1 MAAAPLLGSFVG
13 AHQGRL
19 ARNCITTTLSC
30 LVRAHQSALMSNRN
44 AATLSGFVGAHQG
57 ALIQGLAF
65 LLSPPGAHNRARRIV
80 AAPIWPPPRKARYM
94 SCRCLHGRH
103 FTTQKWQ
110 PRCRNC
116 GRRTLPP
123 CLLASLPP
131 CFTAFQLS
139 SLPAFP
145 LSHSPAFP
153 SPRFPFISTPSEGR
167 YSHNR
172 RQPGDGHEPL
182 KLKHPLPILFCQQN
196 GAKWSKVSSL
206 GQF

>member
-30 LVRAHQSALMSNRN
+30 LVRAHQCALMSNRN

-80 AAPIWPPPRKARYM
+80 AAPIWPPPRKARCM

-131 CFTAFQLS
+131 CFTASPPSSFPA
-139 SLPAFP
+139 SLP
-145 LSHSPAFP
+145 SSFP
-153 SPRFPFISTPSEGR
+153 SFPPPRFPIP
-167 YSHNR
+167 
-172 RQPGDGHEPL
+172 
-182 KLKHPLPILFCQQN
+182 PLPLPLHPFRGSAFAQPPPNQGTGMSRSN
-196 GAKWSKVSSL
+196 
-206 GQF
+206 